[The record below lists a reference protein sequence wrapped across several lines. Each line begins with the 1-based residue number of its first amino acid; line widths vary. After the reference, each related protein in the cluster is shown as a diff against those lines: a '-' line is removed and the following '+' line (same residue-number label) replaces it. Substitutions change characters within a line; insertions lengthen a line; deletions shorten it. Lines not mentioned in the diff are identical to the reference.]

1 MSNAAIFWAVLAL
14 VLIGLETLAPGIL
27 LLWLGFA
34 AIGVFVLLA
43 IGLDLSGVMQ
53 TLLFVILS
61 FVSVAVY
68 FKYFRNKNAASD
80 QPLLNQKNEQMIGL
94 VLNLESA
101 IVNGM
106 GRVKV
111 GDAFWQVQGADAP
124 AGALVRVV
132 AVHSGLLLV
141 EPVA

>member
-111 GDAFWQVQGADAP
+111 GDACRQVQGADAP